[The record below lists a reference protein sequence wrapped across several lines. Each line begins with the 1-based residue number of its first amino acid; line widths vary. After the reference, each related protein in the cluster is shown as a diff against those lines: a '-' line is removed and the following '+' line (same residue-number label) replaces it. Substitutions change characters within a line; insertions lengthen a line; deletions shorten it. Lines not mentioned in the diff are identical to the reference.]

1 MECDYC
7 AYNAYDEEAEEY
19 FCTVNLDE
27 DDMARFMS
35 CKYKYCPYFKNGDE
49 CQVVGPQM

>member
-27 DDMARFMS
+27 EIGRAH
-35 CKYKYCPYFKNGDE
+35 
-49 CQVVGPQM
+49 V